1 MACSWGGD
9 SMKYAVAFGNA
20 FDGHNFYGPFDSSD
34 EAIDYGSDREDGD
47 WFVIP
52 LEVPHA

>member
-1 MACSWGGD
+1 
-9 SMKYAVAFGNA
+9 MKYAVAFGNA
-20 FDGHNFYGPFDSSD
+20 FDGHNFYGPFDDYD
-34 EAIDYGSDREDGD
+34 EAIDYGSEREGGEG

>member
-1 MACSWGGD
+1 
-9 SMKYAVAFGNA
+9 MKYAVAFGNA

-34 EAIDYGSDREDGD
+34 EAIDYGSEREGGEG